1 MSEKYGPEICPE
13 APREFMP
20 VGSVRIVAKPGAEP
34 GDLSDLDFCK
44 CGHQR
49 GVHLDDGC
57 GICKLG
63 DCAQFDNAPTPWLGT
78 LRPVDQRLLEPTAFI
93 QLATQLAKFVSASE
107 VVFETDRD
115 GHLLRVQVFGE
126 KSKPCPEK

>member
-1 MSEKYGPEICPE
+1 
-13 APREFMP
+13 MP
-20 VGSVRIVAKPGAEP
+20 DPWWVRIVAKPVADPEQM
-34 GDLSDLDFCK
+34 SDLDFCK

-49 GVHLDDGC
+49 CLHLEDGC

-63 DCAQFDNAPTPWLGT
+63 DCAQFDNAPTPEPVV

-93 QLATQLAKFVSASE
+93 QLATRLAEFESASE